1 MNPKPQTSINRR
13 EFLGTSAAAV
23 VAASDSAAAA
33 SPLER
38 AAKFRLRPKIV
49 QRIEAGQRAILDELK
64 PTRQQIEHG
73 LELHYNSFVADV
85 QGNVPVVTAAG
96 ISGDRMQ
103 AELVRIRQQLQ
114 AQKLEPKELNRRLS
128 DEHRRRRVFET
139 AFDPQWIEESR
150 ALYAITGVQ
159 LGLEDMAH
167 PGENTFEA
175 ALDHIV
181 RANFVYEQ
189 RGDLIRVSN
198 AQDIAR
204 GRREGKTCTVLP
216 LAGDGGFAEADEPL
230 RNLDWFYAL
239 GIRMSQFTYIQKNK
253 LCCSWLQGDDTGL
266 TAMGKQVVR
275 RMNDLGIMADIAHCG
290 LRSSLDIVAAS
301 AEPVLVSHTGCK
313 AVYDDATNPEY
324 LKAVFAQA
332 YAQGIEPPKKTGS
345 RNADDEILRAV
356 AKRDGLVAIYT
367 LHYVLGTGP
376 ESFSTWFR
384 HLEHAIKVAGM
395 DHVGIGTDR
404 TFFPSWKPGPL
415 DWINWPYLTVGLVCR
430 GFTDADIRKIIG
442 GNYLRFTERVLS
454 KQPWGPLM

>member
-1 MNPKPQTSINRR
+1 MNPESRTTISRRDFLITS
-13 EFLGTSAAAV
+13 TAAV
-23 VAASDSAAAA
+23 VAATGGAAVA
-33 SPLER
+33 SPLQR
-38 AAKFRLRPKIV
+38 AAKFRLRPKMV
-49 QRIEAGQRAILDELK
+49 QRIEASHRAILDELK

-85 QGNVPVVTAAG
+85 QGNVPVVTAGG
-96 ISGDRMQ
+96 ISSDRMQ
-103 AELVRIRQQLQ
+103 AELVKVREQLQ

-175 ALDHIV
+175 ALDHII
-181 RANFVYEQ
+181 RANFVYEH
-189 RGDLIRVSN
+189 RHDLIRVSN

-204 GRREGKTCTVLP
+204 GRREGKPCTVFH
-216 LAGDGGFAEADEPL
+216 LAGVGGFAEAADPL
-230 RNLDWFYAL
+230 RNLDFFYAL
-239 GIRMSQFTYIQKNK
+239 GIRMCQFTYIQKNK
-253 LCCSWLQGDDTGL
+253 LCCSWMQGDDTGL
-266 TAMGKQVVR
+266 TALGRQVVR
-275 RMNDLGIMADIAHCG
+275 RMNELGIMADIAHCG

-313 AVYDDATNPEY
+313 SVYDDASNPEY
-324 LKAVFAQA
+324 LKQVFAQA

-345 RNADDEILRAV
+345 RNADDEILCAV

-367 LHYVLGTGP
+367 IPYVLGAGA
-376 ESFSTWFR
+376 ESFGTWFR

-415 DWINWPYLTVGLVCR
+415 DWINWPYVTVGLVCR
-430 GFTDADIRKIIG
+430 GLSDADIRKIIG